1 MFSFLFRLA
10 GRAVSIRKSRF
21 LSLTLTLSVA
31 SVLLVVLTA
40 LYFNAES
47 RMALELSGV
56 PNMVVEPQQSIVAT
70 SQLHIDDLRAL
81 KSEEHFWRNNIAALT
96 PVQESEVEING
107 TSLPVAG
114 TWFQQTLSV
123 ESETFQAGLLTFT
136 GWSYEGEIPGK
147 GQVVVGAQ
155 TDVLSPLTLQLNGT
169 EYTLSVAGTLSTG
182 SYWDNYLFVDLA
194 FLQEKIQRETLDQIL
209 VSSLIKPKDELAV
222 RAERYGEES
231 LSLNEFEQ
239 WYCSPYS
246 SSIAYTIKEVIP
258 QGEVRVL
265 RRITEV
271 QEGMIRAS
279 SGVFLALFALTLVAS
294 ITAILGAERM
304 YIHAHL
310 KDFGIM
316 AALGASRAKVFVQ
329 VLTEIGLASL
339 LAGLL
344 TYGLSQLLIG
354 FLSRVLFAIPFE
366 AHVTLLAGSVTVPLL
381 AAVVSL
387 FLLRKE
393 LRKDIVRLLK

>member
-222 RAERYGEES
+222 RAER
-231 LSLNEFEQ
+231 
-239 WYCSPYS
+239 
-246 SSIAYTIKEVIP
+246 
-258 QGEVRVL
+258 
-265 RRITEV
+265 
-271 QEGMIRAS
+271 
-279 SGVFLALFALTLVAS
+279 
-294 ITAILGAERM
+294 
-304 YIHAHL
+304 
-310 KDFGIM
+310 
-316 AALGASRAKVFVQ
+316 
-329 VLTEIGLASL
+329 
-339 LAGLL
+339 
-344 TYGLSQLLIG
+344 
-354 FLSRVLFAIPFE
+354 
-366 AHVTLLAGSVTVPLL
+366 
-381 AAVVSL
+381 
-387 FLLRKE
+387 
-393 LRKDIVRLLK
+393 

>member
-1 MFSFLFRLA
+1 MISFLFRLA
-10 GRAVSIRKSRF
+10 RRAVSIRKSRF
-21 LSLTLTLSVA
+21 LSLALTLSVA
-31 SVLLVVLTA
+31 SVLLVVLSA

-56 PNMVVEPQQSIVAT
+56 PNMVVEPRQSIVST
-70 SQLHIDDLRAL
+70 SELRIDDLRAL
-81 KSEEHFWRNNIAALT
+81 KSEAHFWRNNIAGVA
-96 PVQESEVEING
+96 PIQKSVVNIDG

-114 TWFQQTLSV
+114 TWFQETFSV
-123 ESETFQAGLLTFT
+123 ESDTLSAGLLTFK
-136 GWSYEGEIPGK
+136 GWSYEGNIPGER
-147 GQVVVGAQ
+147 QVVAGAQ
-155 TDVLSPLTLQLNGT
+155 TDVASPVTLHFNGT
-169 EYTLSVAGTLSTG
+169 AYTFSVAGTLRTG
-182 SYWDNYLFVDLA
+182 SYWDKYLFVDLD
-194 FLQEKIQRETLDQIL
+194 FLQATIQRETLDQIL

-222 RAERYGEES
+222 RAEQYGEES
-231 LSLNEFEQ
+231 LSLEEFEQ
-239 WYCSPYS
+239 WYCSPYA
-246 SSIAYTIKEVIP
+246 SSIAYTIQEVIP
-258 QGEVRVL
+258 QGDVRVL

-279 SGVFLALFALTLVAS
+279 SGVFLALFALTLIAS
-294 ITAILGAERM
+294 VTAISGAERM

-316 AALGASRAKVFVQ
+316 AALGSSRAKIFAQ

-339 LAGLL
+339 LAGFI
-344 TYGLSQLLIG
+344 TYGISQLLIG

-366 AHVTLLAGSVTVPLL
+366 AHAVLLVGSVTVPLM
-381 AAVVSL
+381 AAVVSF